1 MLISLVEDRPVF
13 WDKTLYKYKDNTAS
27 IAGKLVMKKW
37 RQMRDARARTLKD
50 KKNCKT
56 SGSAVSNTLVSAKQ
70 TEEHT
75 EDDTTTSNEPTN
87 EDDSVTTMTQLDN
100 DSQKDKQNL
109 APLPK
114 RRAPAERNLNEIDA
128 KMMSYI
134 DYQIKPKKIE
144 QDDRNL
150 SFLKGILPSLALL
163 DDDQTLEFQS
173 GVINLLQN
181 IKHRR
186 VGQSTYE
193 WSAHTQTS
201 GASHCQSQGY
211 FSRPQPTDSAL
222 SPVKSVYSDASRPQP
237 TESVYSDATLVDLSE
252 F

>member
-1 MLISLVEDRPVF
+1 
-13 WDKTLYKYKDNTAS
+13 
-27 IAGKLVMKKW
+27 MKKW
-37 RQMRDARARTLKD
+37 RQMRDAWVRTLKD

-56 SGSAVSNTLVSAKQ
+56 SGSAVSNSKPYKYHNQMLFLKKVVAAGETHESVSAKP

-75 EDDTTTSNEPTN
+75 EFDTTTSNEPTE

-109 APLPK
+109 APPPK
-114 RRAPAERNLNEIDA
+114 RRAPAKRNCNEMDA

-134 DYQIKPKKIE
+134 DYQIKAPSKKIE
-144 QDDRNL
+144 QEDRNL
-150 SFLKGILPSLALL
+150 SFFRGILPSLALL

-173 GVINLLQN
+173 GVLKLLTN

-186 VGQSTYE
+186 VGQSTYD
-193 WSAHTQTS
+193 WSAYTQTS
-201 GASHCQSQGY
+201 GASHYQSQGY
-211 FSRPQPTDSAL
+211 YSTPRPTDSAP
-222 SPVKSVYSDASRPQP
+222 SPVQ
-237 TESVYSDATLVDLSE
+237 SVYSDATLDLSE

>member
-1 MLISLVEDRPVF
+1 
-13 WDKTLYKYKDNTAS
+13 
-27 IAGKLVMKKW
+27 MKKW
-37 RQMRDARARTLKD
+37 RQMRDAWVRTLKD

-56 SGSAVSNTLVSAKQ
+56 SGSAVSNTKPYKYHNQMLFLKKVVAAGETHESVSAKQ
-70 TEEHT
+70 TKEHT

-109 APLPK
+109 APPPK
-114 RRAPAERNLNEIDA
+114 RRAPAKRNFNEIDA

-150 SFLKGILPSLALL
+150 SFFKGILPSLALL

-173 GVINLLQN
+173 GVLNLLQN

-186 VGQSTYE
+186 IGQSTYD
-193 WSAHTQTS
+193 WSAYTQTS
-201 GASHCQSQGY
+201 GASHYQSQGY

-222 SPVKSVYSDASRPQP
+222 SPVQPVYSDASRPQSTDSALSP
-237 TESVYSDATLVDLSE
+237 LQSVYSDATLDLSE